1 MGPVLIVILLLV
13 LPVIMAMGGC
23 VIAAVLGW
31 SLWNEVLHEN
41 EDSELVKTN
50 Y

>member
-1 MGPVLIVILLLV
+1 MGPILMVIALLL

-23 VIAAVLGW
+23 LIAAVLGW
-31 SLWNEVLHEN
+31 SLWNEVLHEHQ
-41 EDSELVKTN
+41 DSELVQTN